1 MKLLETILA
10 EHSKTQTERII
21 KWVGN
26 DQKRFDKLYKIFL
39 HGNPVAIQR
48 AGWPLGYIAEFH
60 PQLIKKHLGSLIT
73 NLERPGLHNAVQRNT
88 LRILQFVSIPRRLHG
103 RVLNLCFNFITDPG
117 ERPAIKASALT
128 VLHNLSSQYPDI
140 RNELR
145 LVIETQWE
153 NESPAFRARA
163 KKILGQH

>member
-10 EHSKTQTERII
+10 EHSKAQTDRII
-21 KWVGN
+21 TWVGN
-26 DQKRFDKLYKIFL
+26 DQKRFDQLFKIFL
-39 HGNPVAIQR
+39 HGDAVAVQR

-60 PQLIKKHLGSLIT
+60 PQLVNKHFASLIT

-88 LRILQFVSIPRRLHG
+88 LRMLQFASIPKRFHG
-103 RVLNLCFNFITDPG
+103 RILNLCFNFITDPA

-128 VLHNLSSQYPDI
+128 VLQNLSTQYPDI
-140 RNELR
+140 RHELR

-153 NESPAFRARA
+153 NESPAFKARAR
-163 KKILGQH
+163 KILNQK